1 MSRLADIY
9 KSEKKSGGGILSSV
23 GKRAL
28 EKIDPR
34 QLFDQSGV
42 LAAMA
47 PTLFKKYSA
56 TSMKT
61 GKLALSP
68 TPPLSPTPQT
78 PLPDAKMDLII
89 KQNQD
94 VITNTKISAKNSLM
108 FPGMARDMNVM
119 RQNMV
124 KMVKLQGG
132 TAATKADMFFK
143 TAKEREAEYE
153 VNFQKDR
160 PVSPTPTVSK
170 GKTEKTGGLF
180 GMLSGLLP
188 AILSGIG
195 TLGGKIISSITG
207 AITGLGS
214 LILQGITSALSIPN
228 LMKAFGVV
236 TEALGGILKLATMVA
251 TNPLFLAMA
260 SITGVAALLAFLRAD
275 YDKDKARYMD
285 LALKKKEK
293 GSLTESEQKELE
305 KLERPAFRTESIR
318 SFGFDPKTGKEV
330 DRNTTIEELNVK
342 SQSETQRILQPG
354 TAKEYLKA
362 GEEFYKSE
370 GYTRQQLE
378 LMAAGKKVDLSQPS
392 GVTPVQPPASAP
404 ATTPAPS
411 SQAPYNAAQDSQ
423 AASAAAAA
431 TATKPVQTPSTTPES
446 MKGYKSRTPAQVSS
460 TDYNETVAKTESGGK
475 YDTVYGKAGGA
486 MINGKPVTQNTI
498 GEVIEWQKKNKASNR
513 HAAGKYQF
521 INVEDA
527 AKNAGLSTE
536 ALFDSV
542 NQEIMQ
548 KAFTERNAKS
558 LERKGIEATNEN
570 LALAHAV
577 GAGGAA
583 ALLKAQESGQGNLL
597 AADVL
602 GLKDSS
608 RTTNPQL
615 MRPVSEVISAS
626 NSRFASS
633 PATSAPMAP
642 PVTLAAAPAP
652 TLTAAAPTRP
662 SSIIS
667 DSTVALAEVKER
679 TSSAPIVVNA
689 PQTVNN
695 MQQGS
700 QAVTQYTAPS
710 IVDSE
715 FMRMLVSRAV

>member
-9 KSEKKSGGGILSSV
+9 KSEKKSGGGILSTI
-23 GKRAL
+23 GKRTL

-34 QLFDQSGV
+34 QLFDQSGM

-56 TSMKT
+56 TSMKKEKPT
-61 GKLALSP
+61 LSP
-68 TPPLSPTPQT
+68 TAQSPLQ
-78 PLPDAKMDLII
+78 DAKMDLII

-153 VNFQKDR
+153 VKFQKDR

-170 GKTEKTGGLF
+170 DKPEGKGGIL
-180 GMLSGLLP
+180 GMLSGIIP

-195 TLGGKIISSITG
+195 ALGGKVLSSIGG
-207 AITGLGS
+207 AISGLGS
-214 LILQGITSALSIPN
+214 LILQGITSALSISN

-260 SITGVAALLAFLRAD
+260 AITGVAALLAFLRAD

-293 GSLTESEQKELE
+293 GSLTEDEQKELE
-305 KLERPAFRTESIR
+305 KLERPNFRKESIR

-330 DRNTTIEELNVK
+330 DRNITDEELNK
-342 SQSETQRILQPG
+342 KGQAETLKILKPG
-354 TAKEYLKA
+354 DAKEYLKA

-370 GYTRQQLE
+370 GYTKQQLE

-392 GVTPVQPPASAP
+392 GVTPVQKPASAP
-404 ATTPAPS
+404 PTAPTPS
-411 SQAPYNAAQDSQ
+411 SQAPYNAAKDSQ
-423 AASAAAAA
+423 AASVSAA
-431 TATKPVQTPSTTPES
+431 TASPPVKPTAPSQVQSSEITFKDLTRDQQNAFL
-446 MKGYKSRTPAQVSS
+446 MKQREKEGFKPGSLT
-460 TDYNETVAKTESGGK
+460 
-475 YDTVYGKAGGA
+475 YDLNNPGA
-486 MINGKPVTQNTI
+486 MLYAS
-498 GEVIEWQKKNKASNR
+498 WQKNFGGELDTTGRGVGSVK
-513 HAAGKYQF
+513 GKF
-521 INVEDA
+521 
-527 AKNAGLSTE
+527 AKFPTLE
-536 ALFDSV
+536 A
-542 NQEIMQ
+542 
-548 KAFTERNAKS
+548 
-558 LERKGIEATNEN
+558 GIEAQR
-570 LALAHAV
+570 ALWSGTD
-577 GAGGAA
+577 GAPKSFST
-583 ALLKAQESGQGNLL
+583 LPLDKAINRWVTGN
-597 AADVL
+597 
-602 GLKDSS
+602 KDSDVDV
-608 RTTNPQL
+608 NMGPQGTK
-615 MRPVSEVISAS
+615 ISGYKNALFES
-626 NSRFASS
+626 IKM
-633 PATSAPMAP
+633 PAPAGDVPTM
-642 PVTLAAAPAP
+642 TAAAPAAP
-652 TLTAAAPTRP
+652 PAAVTSAVLALAPSRP

-667 DSTVALAEVKER
+667 DSTVALSRVKEES
-679 TSSAPIVVNA
+679 SSAPIVVNA

>member
-9 KSEKKSGGGILSSV
+9 KSEKKSGGGILSTV

-34 QLFDQSGV
+34 QLFDQSGM

-56 TSMKT
+56 TSMK
-61 GKLALSP
+61 KEKPALSP
-68 TPPLSPTPQT
+68 TPQAPLQ
-78 PLPDAKMDLII
+78 DAKMDLII

-153 VNFQKDR
+153 VKFQKDR

-170 GKTEKTGGLF
+170 EKPGGKGGLL

-195 TLGGKIISSITG
+195 AFGAKVISSISG
-207 AITGLGS
+207 AISGLGS
-214 LILQGITSALSIPN
+214 LILQGITSALSVDN
-228 LMKAFGVV
+228 LMKALGV
-236 TEALGGILKLATMVA
+236 TAKAITSILELATKIAV
-251 TNPLFLAMA
+251 NPVFLAIA
-260 SITGVAALLAFLRAD
+260 GITSIAMLLDYLRGK
-275 YDKDKARYMD
+275 YDAGKERYME
-285 LALKKKEK
+285 LAAKKQQQ
-293 GSLTESEQKELE
+293 GSLTPEEEGELKALQTPNYRREAKE
-305 KLERPAFRTESIR
+305 KL
-318 SFGFDPKTGKEV
+318 GFDPESNRAVSQKEA
-330 DRNTTIEELNVK
+330 
-342 SQSETQRILQPG
+342 SQSTQQDVLTRQTDINRFKDQAALQLQAEGKDPTLKNIEDRAKLLLDQQRTTPNESSAETQR
-354 TAKEYLKA
+354 
-362 GEEFYKSE
+362 
-370 GYTRQQLE
+370 
-378 LMAAGKKVDLSQPS
+378 LMNK
-392 GVTPVQPPASAP
+392 
-404 ATTPAPS
+404 
-411 SQAPYNAAQDSQ
+411 
-423 AASAAAAA
+423 
-431 TATKPVQTPSTTPES
+431 KPVQVPSSAPKS
-446 MKGYKSRTPAQVSS
+446 VKGSPAQVSS
-460 TDYNETVAKTESGGK
+460 SDYNETVAKTESGGK

-527 AKNAGLSTE
+527 AKNAGLSVD
-536 ALFDSV
+536 ALFDAV

-558 LERKGIEATNEN
+558 LEKRGVEPTNEN

-633 PATSAPMAP
+633 TATPAPMAP
-642 PVTLAAAPAP
+642 PVTLA
-652 TLTAAAPTRP
+652 AAAPTRP

-667 DSTVALAEVKER
+667 DSTVALAEVKEQR
-679 TSSAPIVVNA
+679 SSAPIVLNA

-700 QAVTQYTAPS
+700 QAVAQYTAPS